1 MNFFEHQA
9 SARRQTGRLLF
20 YFLCAVVLI
29 VFAVNIAFYA
39 LLRLFGEEPGG
50 DLLWHAWSSQAVIG
64 SLVLI
69 VGGSFLEY
77 LKLRGGGSALA
88 EMVGARRV
96 DFATTDEDERRLINV
111 VDEMAIASGVRP
123 PQVYVM
129 DRESGINAFVAGLTL
144 DDTVMVV
151 TRGALEAFDRDEMQA
166 VAGHEFSHILNGDM
180 RLNVRLMALLAGI
193 LAIGQMGSFMMRM
206 SWNSSSSSSSRSD
219 RRGGSIHLFVIG
231 LMLWL
236 IGYVGLFFGR
246 LIKAAISR
254 QREFLAD
261 ASSVQFT
268 RNPAGLAN
276 ALLKIM
282 YGSERS
288 WMHNLHAEDMSHLC
302 FGETLKFSS
311 LLATHP
317 PLEDR
322 IRIIGPGYLA
332 RGRVR
337 QRALQQRQERVA
349 DRVQEDFAPVEGA
362 SGLVTNELPAIPYV
376 MPGGVA
382 VMAGE
387 VSAGGVSPELSVQA
401 ITLLSRAGTV
411 NPAELASAVELHRR
425 LPEAI
430 KTALQTSTG
439 AQSLLFALV
448 ARQNGLPSQ
457 ELASFLRKRMPGL
470 EREVMQLHTQLDGLS
485 IRFALPLT
493 ELALPRLQVM
503 SVVEQKE
510 LFARLQLFAR
520 LDKRI
525 STFEFALL
533 MLMRKQ
539 LLPTA
544 KARPVKLE
552 NCIDV
557 VSLVLAIILHT
568 GGMSGEKLER
578 THARLMRTVTSRVLE
593 LPAVGSSRFS
603 QLAREVQTL
612 AGLPVNDRRL
622 VLELAATA
630 VLADAMV
637 NLEEYELLRVVA
649 ALMDCPMPLLVV

>member
-387 VSAGGVSPELSVQA
+387 VIAGGVSPELSVQA

-470 EREVMQLHTQLDGLS
+470 EREVMQLHSQLDGLS

>member
-39 LLRLFGEEPGG
+39 LLRLFGEEAGG

-69 VGGSFLEY
+69 IGGSFLEY

-206 SWNSSSSSSSRSD
+206 SWNSSSSSSSRSG

-236 IGYVGLFFGR
+236 IGYIGLFFGR

-349 DRVQEDFAPVEGA
+349 DRVQEDFAPVEAA

-401 ITLLSRAGTV
+401 VTLLSRAGTV

-470 EREVMQLHTQLDGLS
+470 EREVMQLHSQLDGLS

-539 LLPTA
+539 LLSTA

>member
-9 SARRQTGRLLF
+9 NARRQTGRLLF
-20 YFLCAVVLI
+20 YFLCAVALI
-29 VFAVNIAFYA
+29 VFSVNLAFYA
-39 LLRLFGEEPGG
+39 LLRLFGVAPGG
-50 DLLWHAWSSQAVIG
+50 DLLWHTWSSQAVIG
-64 SLVLI
+64 SLMLI

-77 LKLRGGGSALA
+77 LKLRGGGSAIA

-96 DFATTDEDERRLINV
+96 DFASTDEDERRLINV

-193 LAIGQMGSFMMRM
+193 LAIGQMGGFMMRM
-206 SWNSSSSSSSRSD
+206 SWDSSSSSSSRSD
-219 RRGGSIHLFVIG
+219 RRGGSVHLFVIG

-236 IGYVGLFFGR
+236 IGYIGLFFGR

-288 WMHNLHAEDMSHLC
+288 WLHNLHAEDMSHLC

-317 PLEDR
+317 SLEDR
-322 IRIIGPGYLA
+322 IRIIGPEYLA
-332 RGRVR
+332 RGRAR

-376 MPGGVA
+376 MPGGA
-382 VMAGE
+382 AMASA
-387 VSAGGVSPELSVQA
+387 VSAGGVSPELSAQA

-457 ELASFLRKRMPGL
+457 DLSSFLRESIPGL
-470 EREVMQLHTQLDGLS
+470 EREVMQLHAQLDGLS

-539 LLPTA
+539 LLTTA

-578 THARLMRTVTSRVLE
+578 THARLMRTVTSRALE

-649 ALMDCPMPLLVV
+649 SLMDCPMPLLVV

>member
-29 VFAVNIAFYA
+29 VFAVNLAFYGM
-39 LLRLFGEEPGG
+39 LRLFGVAPGG
-50 DLLWHAWSSQAVIG
+50 DLLWHTWSSQAVIG
-64 SLVLI
+64 TLMLI
-69 VGGSFLEY
+69 VGGSVLEY

-96 DFATTDEDERRLINV
+96 DFATMDDNERRLINV

-193 LAIGQMGSFMMRM
+193 LAIGQMGGFMMRM
-206 SWNSSSSSSSRSD
+206 SWDSSSSSSSRSD
-219 RRGGSIHLFVIG
+219 RRGGSIHLFVVG

-268 RNPAGLAN
+268 RNPDGLAN

-288 WMHNLHAEDMSHLC
+288 WLHNLHAEDMSHLC

-337 QRALQQRQERVA
+337 QRTLQQRHERVA
-349 DRVQEDFAPVEGA
+349 DRVQEDFAPVADA

-376 MPGGVA
+376 MPGGAAAMVGA
-382 VMAGE
+382 
-387 VSAGGVSPELSVQA
+387 VSAGGVSPELSAQA

-425 LPEAI
+425 LPEAV

-457 ELASFLRKRMPGL
+457 DLSAFLRERMPGL
-470 EREVMQLHTQLDGLS
+470 EREVMQLHAQLDGLS

-544 KARPVKLE
+544 RARPVTLE

-568 GGMSGEKLER
+568 GGLSGEKLER
-578 THARLMRTVTSRVLE
+578 THARLMRTVTPRVLE

-612 AGLPVNDRRL
+612 AGLPMNDRRL

-630 VLADAMV
+630 VLADAVV

-649 ALMDCPMPLLVV
+649 ALLDCPMPLLVV